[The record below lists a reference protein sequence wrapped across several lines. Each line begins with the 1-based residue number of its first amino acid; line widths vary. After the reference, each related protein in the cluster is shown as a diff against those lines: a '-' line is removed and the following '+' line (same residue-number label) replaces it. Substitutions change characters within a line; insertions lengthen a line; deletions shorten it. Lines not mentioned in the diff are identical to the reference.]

1 MDLVE
6 DSRPVVSRL
15 TRVERALWGRALE
28 RQHRSG
34 FSKYRQNLH
43 HYGPEASTYL
53 SVGLLW
59 LLPCYPVFA
68 LSLLFLSLGDSALF
82 ASALI
87 LGFALSG
94 IAGLRVFGADKAA
107 QQWRLAHGL
116 SVRSSG
122 RTTQPIVASRRI
134 WSDEEL
140 SSAPGRP
147 FSERRAA

>member
-15 TRVERALWGRALE
+15 TLIERKLWRRSLE

-59 LLPCYPVFA
+59 LVPCYPVFA
-68 LSLLFLSLGDSALF
+68 LSLLFLSLGETALF
-82 ASALI
+82 ASTLI

-94 IAGLRVFGADKAA
+94 IAGLRVFSADKAA
-107 QQWRLAHGL
+107 QQWRLAHSL
-116 SVRSSG
+116 SVRSAG
-122 RTTQPIVASRRI
+122 RTTQPVVASRRI
-134 WSDEEL
+134 WSDEEISTTPARGL
-140 SSAPGRP
+140 
-147 FSERRAA
+147 FERRAA